1 MIKEIIGGELVR
13 IGKFAESNNLT
24 VDTVRHYM
32 DLGLIIPEM
41 QGGQYYFDD
50 RCKSD
55 LEDILSLKGMGFTLN
70 EIKSIF
76 IFRRLGNLTPY
87 EQNQYYKTFFESK
100 YKSIEQEIDNLK
112 GIRNNLKFK
121 IQELNNYNKE
131 QKNKIGIDF
140 KNLNIFKCLKCKEDL
155 ILSKGSIDKNQVID
169 GVLRCN
175 CGVEYNIEDGILI
188 INDNLNNYGFKFD
201 SNYIEEY
208 ISLTDIKYLDNIY
221 KNLEWV
227 HKKIEFDGFAN
238 KIILE
243 LGSGVGFFLRNIY
256 NELPDNSIYIAVDN
270 DLGRHKFLKGMLE
283 LTDCNKNIIFI
294 CSDFTKIPIQDKS
307 IDVLVDISGSS
318 NYAFLNEK
326 FLLDEIDNY
335 VKEFAWLIGSYII
348 FKNFSVNSKIDDKYR
363 KSFILNN
370 IKEEIKNLNY
380 EPIYEKV
387 SEPLGKG
394 GKYEDYFVKGEEVYS
409 YLYYGKR

>member
-1 MIKEIIGGELVR
+1 MVLIILGGELVR

-140 KNLNIFKCLKCKEDL
+140 RNLNIFKCLQCKGDL

-221 KNLEWV
+221 KNLELV

-270 DLGRHKFLKGMLE
+270 DLGRHKFLKEMLE
-283 LTDCNKNIIFI
+283 LIDCNKNIIFI

-363 KSFILNN
+363 KGFILNN
-370 IKEEIKNLNY
+370 IKEEIKKLNY

-394 GKYEDYFVKGEEVYS
+394 GKHEDYFVKGEEVYS